1 MRRAPRPGGEGPDPD
16 RPPPLSGELAAWR
29 SLVGLARQWP
39 ALAHAPRGSGRVVVV
54 PGYGCGDGATV
65 LLRSHLRRL
74 GWAVSGWGL
83 GRNTGALGR
92 QLAALETRLTRDG
105 PARLVGWSFGG
116 VIAREL
122 ARQRPELVPHVLTL
136 GTPVQGGPRHTA
148 LARRVAASPERLAA
162 IAEKADAREAR
173 PIGVPVD
180 VLYAPDDGVV
190 DWRACLD
197 PLLPRG
203 RHHALPT
210 THMGL
215 VAAPVALGT
224 VAALLWAQGRAAP

>member
-1 MRRAPRPGGEGPDPD
+1 MRAPGPGMQGPAPG
-16 RPPPLSGELAAWR
+16 RPPPLPGELAAWR
-29 SLVGLARQWP
+29 ELVAVGRQWS
-39 ALAHAPRGSGRVVVV
+39 ALGHAPRGSGRVVVV
-54 PGYGCGDGATV
+54 PGYGCADPSTT
-65 LLRSHLRRL
+65 LLRAHLRRL
-74 GWAVSGWGL
+74 GWAAAGWGL

-92 QLAALETRLTRDG
+92 QVEALEARLAAAG
-105 PARLVGWSFGG
+105 PAHLVGWSFGG

-122 ARQRPELVPHVLTL
+122 ARRRPELVPHVLTL

-148 LARRVAASPERLAA
+148 LARQVAASPERLAA

-180 VLYAPDDGVV
+180 VLYAPGDAVV

-197 PLLPRG
+197 RRLPPE

-224 VAALLWAQGRAAP
+224 VAALLWAESRGRS